1 MTQEPTPED
10 CTTALVYHQMYDG
23 RGFSRIN
30 RSWGRYRKGMDKFTE
45 LGFIRPGSPDHPT
58 EYDPATFRAD
68 MDAPFLP
75 VVRGREATETEL
87 LTVHS
92 LEHIRHVREMDALG
106 TGMFD
111 RNDTPAWPGVYRRAA
126 LAVGGT
132 LVGAELVGSGG
143 VKHVF
148 HGAGGLHHAH
158 YDRVSGFC
166 IFNDIVA
173 AIRYWQTN
181 FGYERIA
188 ILDVDGHHGDGTQDL
203 LYNEPVLKVSLHH
216 YDGRFFPKTGA
227 LGERGSGAG
236 WGYSVNLPLPRF
248 STDDEYLPLLE
259 IAFGE
264 IEAYRPQAILLQYG
278 TDAHFADRMTGLKI
292 STRAYER
299 ISEGVHELA
308 HRVCEGRLLVVG
320 GGGYEPEMVTRC
332 WGILVANLA
341 GRRAELGQRYLDLF
355 DDPATL
361 PEQVPEA
368 VGEVVRLLQVVKQM
382 L

>member
-1 MTQEPTPED
+1 LAQEPAPEN
-10 CTTALVYHQMYDG
+10 CSTSLIYHPMYDG

-30 RSWGRYRKGMDKFTE
+30 RSWERYRLGMDKFSK
-45 LGFIRPGSPDHPT
+45 LGFIRPGSPDHPF
-58 EYDPATFRAD
+58 EYDPATFRPD
-68 MDAPFLP
+68 LDAPFLP
-75 VVRGREATETEL
+75 VVCSREATEAEL

-92 LEHIRHVREMDALG
+92 PEHIRHVREMDAQG
-106 TGMFD
+106 SGMFD

-132 LVGAELVGSGG
+132 LVGAELIGSGQ

-158 YDRVSGFC
+158 YDRASGFC

-173 AIRYWQTN
+173 AVRFWQKN
-181 FGYERIA
+181 YGYERIA
-188 ILDVDGHHGDGTQDL
+188 ILDVDGHHGDGTQAL
-203 LYNEPVLKVSLHH
+203 LYQEKILKVSLHH

-248 STDDEYLPLLE
+248 STDEEYLPLLE
-259 IAFGE
+259 IAFE
-264 IEAYRPQAILLQYG
+264 QIEAYQPQAIIMQYG

-292 STRAYER
+292 STRAYEQ
-299 ISEGVHELA
+299 ISEGIHELA

-320 GGGYEPEMVTRC
+320 GGGYEPEVVSRC
-332 WGILVANLA
+332 WAILVANLT
-341 GRRAELGQRYLDLF
+341 GRRAGLGSRYRDLY
-355 DDPATL
+355 DDPTRL
-361 PEQVPEA
+361 PEQAPEA
-368 VGEVVRLLQVVKQM
+368 VSEVARLLQVVKQM